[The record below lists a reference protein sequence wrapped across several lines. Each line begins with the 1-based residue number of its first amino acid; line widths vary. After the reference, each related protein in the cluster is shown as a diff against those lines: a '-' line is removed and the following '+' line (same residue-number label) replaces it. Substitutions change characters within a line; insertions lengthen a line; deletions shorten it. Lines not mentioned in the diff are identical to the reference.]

1 MDGDTGKPVV
11 IRNASPDVLVV
22 VGPDMKTVNQ
32 LGRPLTVVAGSVLI
46 TPGKEGL
53 LKLSTIYVLFCMQ
66 KPRKPRYDMYCT
78 VLTCNMTIYFA
89 KMLIR

>member
-53 LKLSTIYVLFCMQ
+53 LKLSTIY
-66 KPRKPRYDMYCT
+66 MYFFVCRNPEICVMICT
-78 VLTCNMTIYFA
+78 VLY
-89 KMLIR
+89 